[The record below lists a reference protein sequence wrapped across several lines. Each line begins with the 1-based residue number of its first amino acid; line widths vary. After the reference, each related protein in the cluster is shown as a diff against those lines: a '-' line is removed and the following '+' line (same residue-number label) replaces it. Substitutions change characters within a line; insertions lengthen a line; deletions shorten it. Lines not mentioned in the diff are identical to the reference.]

1 MAHDDAEG
9 LPRGGGPRLVAC
21 QRGRARART
30 RACPASLLP
39 AAAPGARFLSDDE
52 RATLRL
58 LASVLIPA
66 DERSGGAAA
75 ARVDEYIDLVL
86 GHAEPSLQGRW
97 RVGLARHAGMSGA
110 EAEALLREAARAE
123 FDPVT
128 DDQEF
133 FVLLKSAV
141 VEGFYT
147 SAEGIAKGAGL
158 PGDVLRARFPRVPA
172 REPPAPGRFPGG
184 APATEVKPMPV
195 RKSPR
200 VFDVA
205 VVGSGAAGGMTAH
218 VLTGHGLEVAMLE
231 AGPRRPLTDLP
242 IHRLRRWQL
251 PSRGLRGDYFREWL
265 DLTGF
270 LADDTKEPYG
280 SSGDPF
286 EWVRVRAVGGKS
298 LFWAGVTPRFGP
310 DEFQPRDDFDTRW
323 PLTYDDVAPWYDR
336 VEEHIGVTSTV
347 RAVGRFPLNKGLP
360 PLQPKCAERELG
372 RAAEKLGRGL
382 QMIPIPKA
390 ILTRAHRD
398 RPPCHH
404 CGPCWL
410 GCDSGSKFDALR
422 VFVAA
427 AERTGR
433 LRLYS
438 GARVRSVA
446 LDPEG
451 RARSVHYYDVAD
463 RTWREVKARVVV
475 LAAGAIE
482 SAQILLNSRLA
493 NSSGLVGRYLSEHLY
508 GAVGGHLPQLMG
520 RAVVNEDGNGAHAFI
535 PDLAER
541 WRGNRFLRGYQ
552 IYPTGGIRRRPWWA
566 RSCPASAP
574 NGRRRCATTTPRASP
589 CSSRARCFPTGTTAS
604 RWTRPSP
611 TTRASPACASTTRG
625 TTTSAPC
632 SPT

>member
-1 MAHDDAEG
+1 
-9 LPRGGGPRLVAC
+9 
-21 QRGRARART
+21 
-30 RACPASLLP
+30 
-39 AAAPGARFLSDDE
+39 
-52 RATLRL
+52 
-58 LASVLIPA
+58 
-66 DERSGGAAA
+66 
-75 ARVDEYIDLVL
+75 
-86 GHAEPSLQGRW
+86 
-97 RVGLARHAGMSGA
+97 
-110 EAEALLREAARAE
+110 
-123 FDPVT
+123 
-128 DDQEF
+128 
-133 FVLLKSAV
+133 
-141 VEGFYT
+141 
-147 SAEGIAKGAGL
+147 
-158 PGDVLRARFPRVPA
+158 
-172 REPPAPGRFPGG
+172 
-184 APATEVKPMPV
+184 
-195 RKSPR
+195 

-218 VLTGHGLEVAMLE
+218 VLTSHGLEVAMLE
-231 AGPRRPLTDLP
+231 AGPRRPTTDLP

-265 DLTGF
+265 DITSF
-270 LADDTKEPYG
+270 LADDRKEPYG
-280 SSGDPF
+280 SLGDPF

-298 LFWAGVTPRFGP
+298 LFWAGVTPRLGP

-347 RAVGRFPLNKGLP
+347 RAVGRFPLNNGLP
-360 PLQPKCAERELG
+360 PLHPKCAERELG

-422 VFVAA
+422 VFVQA

-433 LRLYS
+433 LRLYP
-438 GARVRSVA
+438 GARVRSLA
-446 LDPEG
+446 LDKEG

-508 GAVGGHLPQLMG
+508 GALGGHLPQLMG
-520 RAVVNEDGNGAHAFI
+520 REVANEDGNGAHSFI
-535 PDLAER
+535 PDLTER
-541 WRGNRFLRGYQ
+541 WRGNRFIRGYQ
-552 IYPTGGIRRRPWWA
+552 IYPTGGIPETTLVGTQLPGFGPDWKKKVRDYYTAGVSVLFQGEVLPYRDNRIEVDEALADDAGIPGVRFHYSWHDNERAMFDDMMQVGREILDAAGAEYHPDRDPRPNHHGHSIHYVGTA
-566 RSCPASAP
+566 RMGRDPRTSVTNEWNQAHDVPNLFVNDGGVFVSAGNQNP
-574 NGRRRCATTTPRASP
+574 TLTILALALR
-589 CSSRARCFPTGTTAS
+589 SSERLADRMK
-604 RWTRPSP
+604 
-611 TTRASPACASTTRG
+611 RG
-625 TTTSAPC
+625 EL
-632 SPT
+632 